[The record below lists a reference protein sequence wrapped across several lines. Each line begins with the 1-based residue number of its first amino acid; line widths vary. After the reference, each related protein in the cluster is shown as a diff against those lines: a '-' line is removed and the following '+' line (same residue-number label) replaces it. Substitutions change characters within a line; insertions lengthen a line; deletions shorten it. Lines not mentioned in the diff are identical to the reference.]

1 MTKQEHYAKLLAQR
15 KQRALAEITRLESQG
30 YIVSDNVKAW
40 ASSQTPTRITKRTL
54 DRSRTLRDVRATAKY
69 AVTSISKESQTI
81 DLATPAKTGISYNA
95 MDRYEKGDGKT
106 LARDLTKSIKGYRS
120 YAKTSEDLSRKVLEL
135 VLALTPGHYPK
146 PGDNNNY
153 YTIDNNY
160 DPKNPTSLVDHLTFK
175 DLPNTDIIAANIQR
189 ILEQPYT
196 SKDLHQ
202 KYLEDASARG
212 YQTLMRDIFDPSGTM
227 DPTDLDSRIE
237 YFRSL
242 LNTSHMWR
250 ICGAGWLSSEQVKSN
265 YAALAKSLMR
275 ADRVDVDASR
285 TNDIIT
291 AIENEEAFDVVLA
304 MVESAISDAV
314 RKSD

>member
-1 MTKQEHYAKLLAQR
+1 MTKLEHYAQLLYAR
-15 KQRALAEITRLESQG
+15 KQRALSEISKLEAKG
-30 YIVSDNVKAW
+30 YIVSEW
-40 ASSQTPTRITKRTL
+40 AKTWAASRTPTKISKRTL
-54 DRSRTLRDVRATAKY
+54 DRAPTIQYVRRQARY
-69 AVTSISKESQTI
+69 GVTSINKESQTI
-81 DLATPAKTGISYNA
+81 DLATPAKTDISYNA

-106 LARDLTKSIKGYRS
+106 LARELTKAIKGYKS

-160 DPKNPTSLVDHLTFK
+160 NPKNPTSLVDHLTFK
-175 DLPNTDIIAANIQR
+175 DLPNTDMVAANIQR

-196 SKDLHQ
+196 SRDLHQ

-250 ICGAGWLSSEQVKSN
+250 VCGAGWLPSEQVKAN
-265 YAALAKSLMR
+265 YATLAKSLMR

-291 AIENEEAFDVVLA
+291 AIENEESFDVVLA
-304 MVESAISDAV
+304 MVESAISDAL

>member
-1 MTKQEHYAKLLAQR
+1 MTKLEHYAQLLYAR
-15 KQRALAEITRLESQG
+15 KQRALAEIARLESKG
-30 YIVSDNVKAW
+30 YIVSESIKTW
-40 ASSQTPTRITKRTL
+40 AASRTPMRISKRTL
-54 DRSRTLRDVRATAKY
+54 DRAPTIQNVRTRSSY
-69 AVTSISKESQTI
+69 GVTSINKESQSI
-81 DLATPAKTGISYNA
+81 DLAAPAKTDISYNA

-106 LARDLTKSIKGYRS
+106 LARELTKAIKGYKR

-135 VLALTPGHYPK
+135 MLALTPGHYPK
-146 PGDNNNY
+146 PGDTNNY

-160 DPKNPTSLVDHLTFK
+160 DPKNPTSIVDHLTIK
-175 DLPNTDIIAANIQR
+175 NLPTNDIIAANIQR

-196 SKDLHQ
+196 APDLHQ

-212 YQTLMRDIFDPSGTM
+212 YHTLMRDILDPTGSL

-250 ICGAGWLSSEQVKSN
+250 VCGAGWLPSEQVKAN
-265 YAALAKSLMR
+265 YAELAKSLMR
-275 ADRVDVDASR
+275 ADRVNVDASQ

-291 AIENEEAFDVVLA
+291 AIENEEPFDVVLS